1 MGRIVHLCYPPD
13 AQLGK
18 IPSVPT
24 EPDMAA
30 QAGRNSKGGIW
41 LDSPVG
47 RKTTKERKMKLVAG
61 ITALTLLAGGQA
73 LAQAVTVDLS
83 PEQRTTIKQYVVK
96 ERVAPVTVKE
106 RISVGAT
113 LPADVELRSVPGTW
127 GPSVTKYRYVY
138 SDNRVY
144 FVEPSSRKV
153 VHVID

>member
-1 MGRIVHLCYPPD
+1 
-13 AQLGK
+13 
-18 IPSVPT
+18 
-24 EPDMAA
+24 
-30 QAGRNSKGGIW
+30 
-41 LDSPVG
+41 
-47 RKTTKERKMKLVAG
+47 MKLVAG
-61 ITALTLLAGGQA
+61 ITTLTLLAGGQA

-106 RISVGAT
+106 RITVGAT
-113 LPADVELRSVPGTW
+113 LPANVELRSVPGTW
-127 GPSVTKYRYVY
+127 GPSVSKYRYLY